1 MKIKKKNSYNKVFE
15 KRKKEHHRNKTYVD
29 GIGMVDLTEAF
40 GAGNEPTQ
48 QWCDENIEYFDGS
61 TTIYKD

>member
-1 MKIKKKNSYNKVFE
+1 
-15 KRKKEHHRNKTYVD
+15 
-29 GIGMVDLTEAF
+29 MVDLTEAF